1 MAASLMNMLDDLET
15 RLERTQAELL
25 ALREE
30 NQRLKQQ
37 LAQKDAQ
44 AQSVPSSEPAA
55 TIKADT
61 SSEVAFGTQPL
72 EASSL
77 ETSSLEA
84 PSLEAPSLEAQP
96 LNTQALDVPVPEK
109 SASDETVPFEAVSV
123 EAASVEADPVEAT
136 PAETAKA
143 PSPHALLNQWYERY
157 PKAFFKGHTK
167 PLKIGIHQELAE
179 REEWPNKLIRRAL
192 ANYVNLPRYIKAVR
206 EGAERVDLDGQSA
219 GKVDKEAALHA
230 SQKRGDQKVVGQPKK
245 AQSNSSPAAKKP
257 RIVAPKQHEVEHE
270 VKKAEPRKPLS
281 MEDKLLDLQQ
291 KFKGR

>member
-15 RLERTQAELL
+15 RLERTQAELQ

-72 EASSL
+72 ETSSL
-77 ETSSLEA
+77 ETS
-84 PSLEAPSLEAQP
+84 SLEAPSLEAQP

-109 SASDETVPFEAVSV
+109 SASDETVPF

-230 SQKRGDQKVVGQPKK
+230 SQKRGDQKAVGQPKK
-245 AQSNSSPAAKKP
+245 GQSNSSPAAKKP

>member
-1 MAASLMNMLDDLET
+1 MAASLINMLDDLEA
-15 RLERTQAELL
+15 RLERTQAELQ

-44 AQSVPSSEPAA
+44 EQSVPSSEP
-55 TIKADT
+55 TTVVEADT
-61 SSEVAFGTQPL
+61 PSEAAFDKK
-72 EASSL
+72 
-77 ETSSLEA
+77 
-84 PSLEAPSLEAQP
+84 
-96 LNTQALDVPVPEK
+96 ALDTKTLDAKAPEK
-109 SASDETVPFEAVSV
+109 SASAEVAPVKTDPAAIATEEKAESSATNEAVK
-123 EAASVEADPVEAT
+123 T
-136 PAETAKA
+136 

-167 PLKIGIHQELAE
+167 PLKVGIHQELAE

-206 EGAERVDLDGQSA
+206 EGAERVDLDGQPA

-230 SQKRGDQKVVGQPKK
+230 SQKRGDQKVAGQPKK
-245 AQSNSSPAAKKP
+245 VQSNSSPAAKKP
-257 RIVAPKQHEVEHE
+257 RVGGPKPPEVEPKVE
-270 VKKAEPRKPLS
+270 KAEPRKPLS

>member
-1 MAASLMNMLDDLET
+1 MAASLINMLDDLET
-15 RLERTQAELL
+15 RLERTQAELQ

-44 AQSVPSSEPAA
+44 AQSVPSSEPATTVEA
-55 TIKADT
+55 ETHSEAVLYTAILDEEAPEEKVHN
-61 SSEVAFGTQPL
+61 EVAPV
-72 EASSL
+72 
-77 ETSSLEA
+77 ETATSE
-84 PSLEAPSLEAQP
+84 
-96 LNTQALDVPVPEK
+96 TALDEK
-109 SASDETVPFEAVSV
+109 VESSAT
-123 EAASVEADPVEAT
+123 T
-136 PAETAKA
+136 ETAKT
-143 PSPHALLNQWYERY
+143 PSPQALLNQWYERY

-167 PLKIGIHQELAE
+167 PLKVGIHQELAE

-206 EGAERVDLDGQSA
+206 EGAERVDLDGQPA

-230 SQKRGDQKVVGQPKK
+230 AEKRGDKKQKRADKEVAGQPKR
-245 AQSNSSPAAKKP
+245 AQSKPSSAAKKP
-257 RIVAPKQHEVEHE
+257 RTEASKPPEVE
-270 VKKAEPRKPLS
+270 KSEPRKPLS